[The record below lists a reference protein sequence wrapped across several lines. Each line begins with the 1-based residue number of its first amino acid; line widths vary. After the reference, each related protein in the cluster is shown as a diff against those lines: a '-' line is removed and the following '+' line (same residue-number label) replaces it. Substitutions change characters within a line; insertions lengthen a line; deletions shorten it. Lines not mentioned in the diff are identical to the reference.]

1 MKIQIKSIFGNLL
14 YASDSENIKDAVE
27 KAVKAN
33 AYLHDANLRGAY
45 LRGAYLYGADLL
57 GANLR
62 GADLYGANL
71 YGANLYG
78 AYLHGANLYGANLY
92 GADLR
97 GAYLLGADL
106 RGADLRGA
114 YLYGANLRGAD
125 LHGANLYGANLYDA
139 DGEKIIIEKVPIQIL
154 TDTYDIIIFDAH
166 MQIGCEFH
174 LLSDWWGFSNKRISE
189 MDGTKARRFWELW
202 KAPLKEICKAN
213 GRL

>member
-45 LRGAYLYGADLL
+45 LRGA
-57 GANLR
+57 
-62 GADLYGANL
+62 
-71 YGANLYG
+71 
-78 AYLHGANLYGANLY
+78 
-92 GADLR
+92 
-97 GAYLLGADL
+97 DL
-106 RGADLRGA
+106 RGAD
-114 YLYGANLRGAD
+114 LYGANLRGAD

-174 LLSDWWGFSNKRISE
+174 LLSDWLGFSNKRISE

-213 GRL
+213 GRGI